1 MLDKD
6 KFKQAFLEEAREILV
21 ELESSLLA
29 LNDNRGDNELVG
41 RAFRA
46 LHTIKGSGAMFGFD
60 ELAAFSR
67 NLENAFDEVRNERLQ
82 VTSELINLSLA
93 ALDQIK
99 AMLDEG
105 VGGAGASVA
114 AAAAEILAQL
124 RQLTGKP
131 ETHAAAAPSPPSA
144 PPAAA
149 SGATRDWQ
157 IRFCPGADLMR
168 TGTNPLLLL
177 RELRQ
182 LGILRIKASM
192 AAIPSLGELDPERCY
207 ISWEMVLSAS
217 APREAIAD
225 VFIFVADSCELTI
238 EPATEPAAASAEEAS
253 SSMEEMVSNWWSS
266 GV

>member
-60 ELAAFSR
+60 ELAAFSH

-114 AAAAEILAQL
+114 AAAEILAQL

-131 ETHAAAAPSPPSA
+131 ETHTAAAPSPPSA

-192 AAIPSLGELDPERCY
+192 AAIPPLGELDPERCY